1 MTDLDNEGWEERR
14 TSCEALK
21 SPLALQFGPNFHLES
36 NRGLARLSQYE
47 GIGPCGHAVSIR
59 LIMAHRV
66 SSFAVGKNS
75 HKRPVQPHWDFSLE
89 SLLNI
94 IPRAAVGRSY

>member
-66 SSFAVGKNS
+66 SSFVVGKNS
-75 HKRPVQPHWDFSLE
+75 HKSPHMPREGVTSPRLI
-89 SLLNI
+89 NI
-94 IPRAAVGRSY
+94 KTDCWV